1 MFTQTI
7 GDATVTVEYAG
18 KEFESFR
25 EDDYRRRYSYSIVT
39 SEWRYDGNDIHSGVG
54 AAIDVEDAARV
65 LFSFLSACAESR
77 DYRDSNGSGGEN
89 AELFPEHVG
98 QWAQD
103 NSDDITMLSLNPS
116 DWEE

>member
-39 SEWRYDGNDIHSGVG
+39 SEWRYDGNDLYSGVG
-54 AAIDVEDAARV
+54 AAIDTEHAART

-77 DYRDSNGSGGEN
+77 AYGGGEN
-89 AELFPEHVG
+89 ADLFPEHVG
-98 QWAQD
+98 QWAEE
-103 NSDDITMLSLNPS
+103 NSDEIGLLSIDPAEL
-116 DWEE
+116 D

>member
-7 GDATVTVEYAG
+7 GDTAITVDYIG
-18 KEFESFR
+18 KAFEPGGSW
-25 EDDYRRRYSYSIVT
+25 RRNYGYSIVT

-77 DYRDSNGSGGEN
+77 GYGSGGEN
-89 AELFPEHVG
+89 ADLFPEHVG
-98 QWAQD
+98 QWAEE
-103 NSDDITMLSLNPS
+103 NSDEIGLLSIDPAEL
-116 DWEE
+116 D

>member
-7 GDATVTVEYAG
+7 GDTAITVDYIG
-18 KEFESFR
+18 KAFEPGGSW
-25 EDDYRRRYSYSIVT
+25 RRNYGYSIVT